1 MAPTAKPSFLDEA
14 LKPDFSHA
22 EQFRRHI
29 EAALQNVGWRLLL
42 LIAAAALVQMGTLA
56 LEPQSWTLRI
66 GRMGTAGAVLLLCLG
81 SALMTRRWGLR
92 VAMAFFCLSA
102 GIALIGSAYTH
113 GIGLYSSGMPGL
125 LLITLVAAFLS
136 GRRVMWAVTLMSI
149 GGLVLLA
156 VAHEMGWIVGPTPLN
171 TPPPGSFIVVYLA
184 VLLLCA
190 WLVTRFSAIFWQA
203 TSSLQ
208 SAHELLLKAM
218 QSQRDSSEELRRSE
232 QRLRGLLDGAL
243 FGIQIVDAETAAIRY
258 ANDQAL
264 ATFGCQSLEELGDS
278 LMNQGREELRA
289 NFLKRVHSAAKDGPQ
304 HFAWQATRKDG
315 TALWLDLKL
324 DRLEFNGD
332 RQVVI
337 FIHDVSARALA
348 EAELRQ
354 HRARLQD
361 EVAAR
366 TAEQQ
371 AERQRMQEIIEALPI
386 TLSIRSP
393 VGRFMMV
400 NRYFEQAVGRSRD
413 EVLGRSIK
421 DLFDPDHAAE
431 MLTRD
436 EQVLRDGQPVT
447 VEEQVRHPLTGARDY
462 LTTSVP
468 LTDYRGRPYAVL
480 NLGTDVTMLKTLQRE
495 LSSARDEA
503 QASAKAKGEFL
514 ANMSHEIRTPLNAM
528 LGLAQLGRR
537 NLAGSPPPAQTFE
550 RILRA
555 GRHLQG
561 VIDDVLDFTRIESG
575 KLDVDLLPVHLP
587 ALVEEVMEL
596 VSDRAREKGLD
607 LKSANQ
613 AAPSWVLLDPLR
625 VSQVLVNLLA
635 NAIKFTAH
643 GEVRLSLDCTDKLLT
658 LSVSDTGPGIPKEHQ
673 ERIFHAFEQAD
684 ASTTRKYGASGL
696 GLDISRR
703 QVEAMGGTLTLESEP
718 GRGATFTVALPLRL
732 AAAPES
738 LPDEPA
744 MDHDLAGVRVLVVD
758 DVDINREI
766 LRDMLSQFG
775 VETTPA
781 ASGEEAIERVRQAGP
796 AAFDLVLMDVQMPD
810 MDGYETAA
818 ALRHLAPELPMVA
831 VTAHAMAEHRQ
842 HSLEAG
848 MKDHLTKPVDV
859 DALKACISRHALAGK
874 TRPHP
879 APLSSHS
886 NPPPPLAQAGTGAA
900 TVQVD
905 RATDGAASAQTP
917 DAGWPAMPGVDFE
930 AALRRCAGQLPLLQ
944 KLLRQF
950 SHYYAQHPE
959 LFETARRAG
968 SQPLQSTAHRLKGAA
983 GNLGMTGLAALAAS
997 VEQRC
1002 AGESTEDAIQ
1012 AALDALGHSISTHLH
1027 ALQQWLPP
1035 SEASSASAPSV
1046 PNPSVPT
1053 ASAPTASAPS
1063 PSTASPST
1071 SSPSAPGVS
1080 LPDSPA

>member
-1 MAPTAKPSFLDEA
+1 MAPTAKSSSLDEA

-29 EAALQNVGWRLLL
+29 EAALQSVGWRLLL
-42 LIAAAALVQMGTLA
+42 LIAAAALIQMGTLA
-56 LEPQSWTLRI
+56 LQSQPWAIRI
-66 GRMGTAGAVLLLCLG
+66 SRMGTASAVLLLCLAC
-81 SALMTRRWGLR
+81 ALMTRRWGLR
-92 VAMAFFCLSA
+92 LAMAFFCLSA
-102 GIALIGSAYTH
+102 GIALIASAYTH
-113 GIGLYSSGMPGL
+113 GLGLYSSGIPGL
-125 LLITLVAAFLS
+125 LLITLIAAFLS
-136 GRRVMWAVTLMSI
+136 GRRVMWAVTLTSI
-149 GGLVLLA
+149 SGIALLGA
-156 VAHEMGWIVGPTPLN
+156 AHEMGWIVGPTALN

-184 VLLLCA
+184 VLTLCA

-218 QSQRDSSEELRRSE
+218 QSQQDSSEELRRSE
-232 QRLRGLLDGAL
+232 QRLRSLLDGAL
-243 FGIQIVDAETAAIRY
+243 FGIQIVDAETAAIHY

-264 ATFGCQSLEELGDS
+264 ATFGCASIEELGDS
-278 LMNQGREELRA
+278 LMSQGREAQKA
-289 NFLKRVHSAAKDGPQ
+289 NFLARVHDAARVGAQ
-304 HFAWQATRKDG
+304 HFAWQASRKDG

-324 DRLEFNGD
+324 DRLEFNGEV
-332 RQVVI
+332 QVVI
-337 FIHDVSARALA
+337 FIHDVSARAMA

-393 VGRFMMV
+393 VGRYMMV
-400 NRYFEQAVGRSRD
+400 NRYFETAVGRTRD

-421 DLFDPDHAAE
+421 DLFDAGHAAE
-431 MLTRD
+431 MLKRD

-447 VEEQVRHPLTGARDY
+447 VEEQVRHPHSTARDY

-468 LTDYRGRPYAVL
+468 LKDHRGRPYAVL

-495 LSSARDEA
+495 LSTARDQA

-537 NLAGSPPPAQTFE
+537 NEAGGPPPSQTFE

-561 VIDDVLDFTRIESG
+561 VINDVLDFTRIESG
-575 KLDVDLLPVHLP
+575 KLGVDLQPVRLL
-587 ALVEEVMEL
+587 ALLEEVMEL
-596 VSDRAREKGLD
+596 VSDRALEKGLTLRWD
-607 LKSANQ
+607 AQ
-613 AAPSWVLLDPLR
+613 AAPAWVLLDPLR

-635 NAIKFTAH
+635 NAIKFTEH
-643 GEVRLSLDCTDKLLT
+643 GEVKLGLGCTESTLT
-658 LSVSDTGPGIPKEHQ
+658 LLVSDTGPGIPKEHQ

-684 ASTTRKYGASGL
+684 SSTTRKYGGSGL
-696 GLDISRR
+696 GLAISRR
-703 QVEAMGGTLTLESEP
+703 QVEAMGGTLTVDSEP
-718 GRGATFTVALPLRL
+718 GRGATFTVTLPLQL
-732 AAAPES
+732 AAAPEGS
-738 LPDEPA
+738 PDAP
-744 MDHDLAGVRVLVVD
+744 DIGHDLAGVRVLVVD

-766 LRDMLSQFG
+766 LQDMLSQFG
-775 VETTPA
+775 VQTTPA
-781 ASGEEAIERVRQAGP
+781 ASGDEAIEQVRQGGP
-796 AAFDLVLMDVQMPD
+796 DAFDIVLMDVQMPD

-818 ALRHLAPELPMVA
+818 ALRLLAPALPMVA
-831 VTAHAMAEHRQ
+831 VTAHAMVEHRQ
-842 HSLEAG
+842 HSLDAG
-848 MKDHLTKPVDV
+848 MRDHLTKPVDV
-859 DALKACISRHALAGK
+859 DALKACIARHALPSRA
-874 TRPHP
+874 RPHP
-879 APLSSHS
+879 APSSHDI
-886 NPPPPLAQAGTGAA
+886 PHPLAAERPATESASPAPIQADPAVNGHT
-900 TVQVD
+900 
-905 RATDGAASAQTP
+905 ASLP
-917 DAGWPAMPGVDFE
+917 GGPGWPAMPDVDFD

-959 LFETARRAG
+959 LFEAARTAG
-968 SQPLQSTAHRLKGAA
+968 LQPLQSTAHRLKGAA

-997 VEQRC
+997 VEQSC
-1002 AGESTEDAIQ
+1002 TGASSEDALQ
-1012 AALDALGHSISTHLH
+1012 AALDALGRSISAHLH

-1035 SEASSASAPSV
+1035 NEGQSTPGASPPGSSA
-1046 PNPSVPT
+1046 
-1053 ASAPTASAPS
+1053 
-1063 PSTASPST
+1063 
-1071 SSPSAPGVS
+1071 
-1080 LPDSPA
+1080 